1 MQTGTS
7 GQGKNDL
14 SLILIFGMVSLAG
27 WFVLRQLFGV
37 RRGQVKIW
45 DRDIND

>member
-1 MQTGTS
+1 VIFA
-7 GQGKNDL
+7 L
-14 SLILIFGMVSLAG
+14 FSLIACVI
-27 WFVLRQLFGV
+27 LRQIFGV